1 MVTTRFANLLI
12 DTADKLAEARDAD
25 AAWEAIS
32 AVATRLRAKSV
43 NAGVFLTGTGSIAW
57 MRSTMNPAWLEEY
70 AGDALH
76 EVDPLL
82 KASMAGEP
90 PRLYDVE
97 FQQRLGPPGSR
108 YRQLHGSMMG
118 YGYRYMITH
127 SWTQGTE
134 NKCLVLG
141 CEDDPT
147 HLFGPGTDRA
157 FSAVAAMLSCRME
170 PPGAGT
176 PDGRAFGTSW
186 QLLDPRETEI
196 LSRLAQGMTED
207 DIAERV
213 GLSEADVLRVIASAS
228 GKMRAGSRDE
238 TLALAVLRGLLTL

>member
-1 MVTTRFANLLI
+1 MTTRFANLLI
-12 DTADKLAEARDAD
+12 DTADKLAEARDGD
-25 AAWEAIS
+25 AAWDAIS
-32 AVATRLRAKSV
+32 TVATRLRATAV
-43 NAGVFLTGTGSIAW
+43 NAGVFVTGTGSIAW
-57 MRSTMNPAWLEEY
+57 MRSTMNPLWLEEY

-90 PRLYDVE
+90 PRIYDVE
-97 FQQRLGPPGSR
+97 FQQRLGLPDSR

-118 YGYRYMITH
+118 YGYRYMLTH
-127 SWTQGTE
+127 SWQHGPE
-134 NKCLVLG
+134 NKCLVLS

-147 HLFGPGTDRA
+147 HLFGPGTARA
-157 FSAVAAMLSCRME
+157 FSAVASMLSCRME

-176 PDGRAFGTSW
+176 SEARAFGTSW
-186 QLLDPRETEI
+186 QMLDPREAEI

-213 GLSEADVLRVIASAS
+213 GLSEADVLRVIASAA

-238 TLALAVLRGLLTL
+238 ALALAVLRGLLTL

>member
-1 MVTTRFANLLI
+1 MTTRFANLLI
-12 DTADKLAEARDAD
+12 DTADTLAQASDGD
-25 AAWEAIS
+25 AAWQVIS
-32 AVATRLRAKSV
+32 RVGARLGARAV
-43 NAGVFLTGTGSIAW
+43 NAGVFVAGTGSIAW
-57 MRSTMNPAWLEEY
+57 MRSTMDPRWLEEY

-82 KASMAGEP
+82 KASMAGQP
-90 PRLYDVE
+90 PRLYDVD

-108 YRQLHGSMMG
+108 YRQLHANMAG
-118 YGYRYMITH
+118 YGYRYMLTH
-127 SWTQGTE
+127 SWQTGAE
-134 NKCLVLG
+134 RKCLVLG

-157 FSAVAAMLSCRME
+157 FSAVAAMLSCRLE

-176 PDGRAFGTSW
+176 PDSLAFGKSW
-186 QLLDPRETEI
+186 QALDAREAEI

-213 GLSEADVLRVIASAS
+213 GLSEPDVLRVISSAA

-238 TLALAVLRGLLTL
+238 TLALAVMRGLLTL